1 MSRPGPPNVHG
12 TGPTRLRQIALV
24 ARDLKKAE
32 DLLTYV
38 LGTEVIYVD
47 PSVEQWGLKN
57 FLVPVGGDVIEVVS
71 PFKSGTTAGRLLEKI
86 GGDGGYMIIMQNADA
101 QKRKEYIEEKGLGKV
116 IHGHAEDGI
125 AGYQYHPKWVP
136 GMLRLYQLIS
146 RDCIEEQIC

>member
-1 MSRPGPPNVHG
+1 MSRPGPPNIHG

-24 ARDLKKAE
+24 AHDLKTAE

-47 PSVEQWGLKN
+47 PNVEKWGLHN
-57 FLVPVGGDVIEVVS
+57 FLVAVGGDVIEVVA
-71 PFKSGTTAGRLLEKI
+71 PFKEGTAAGRTLQKQ

-116 IHGHAEDGI
+116 ISGHTEDGI
-125 AGYQYHPKWVP
+125 AGYQYHPKGVP
-136 GMLRLYQLIS
+136 GT
-146 RDCIEEQIC
+146 